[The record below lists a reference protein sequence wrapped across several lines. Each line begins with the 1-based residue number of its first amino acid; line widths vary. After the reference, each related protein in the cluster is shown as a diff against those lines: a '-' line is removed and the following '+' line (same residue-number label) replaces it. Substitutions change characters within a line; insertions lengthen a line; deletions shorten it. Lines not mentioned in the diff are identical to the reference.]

1 MLQHS
6 PLIVLRLV
14 GDSKTFRAY
23 TFATIH
29 HFSRWAL
36 PDNKGTPLLRR
47 ILLEK
52 KKNKTVMR
60 LAMYLQD
67 KLVFKQFT
75 PKTKIV
81 LPNGSNKVALL

>member
-1 MLQHS
+1 
-6 PLIVLRLV
+6 
-14 GDSKTFRAY
+14 
-23 TFATIH
+23 
-29 HFSRWAL
+29 
-36 PDNKGTPLLRR
+36 
-47 ILLEK
+47 
-52 KKNKTVMR
+52 MR